1 MHNLLKIG
9 LKESFK
15 KLLKIKLVQQV
26 LSIGTFLISKEKTGL
41 KHISEDKYLT
51 DIFGKLSTDQLLK
64 AYDKAWEAKNFEI
77 ENYWK
82 RANYFWAFQVASFAG
97 YFSVLSSDF
106 YKEDKEVLFYVISI
120 GFVTALAWCFINI
133 GSKTWQRHWEI
144 HVDLLEEKIT
154 GPLYKI
160 VTSQKTFSVSKINE
174 IVSRFF
180 VLIWLLIGLLFLVEN
195 TTLHYTKLENINLPI
210 TVSLII
216 VIYFSI
222 AMYHGYGRGRFGH
235 RKVKLYER
243 DYSVENKKSKE

>member
-1 MHNLLKIG
+1 M
-9 LKESFK
+9 K
-15 KLLKIKLVQQV
+15 KLIKKILDIKFAQQI
-26 LSIGTFLISKEKTGL
+26 LSIGTFLITKEKTAL
-41 KHISEDKYLT
+41 KQISEEKYLK
-51 DIFGKLSTDQLLK
+51 DIFGKLDEKQLLK

-97 YFSVLSSDF
+97 YFSVLSADF
-106 YKEDKEVLFYVISI
+106 YKEDKNVLFYVISI
-120 GFVTALAWCFINI
+120 GFVTSLAWSFINI

-160 VTSQKTFSVSKINE
+160 VTSKKTFSVSKINE

-180 VLIWLLIGLLFLVEN
+180 VLIWILIGTLFLVEN
-195 TTLHYTKLENINLPI
+195 TTLKYTGIENINIPI
-210 TVSLII
+210 SISLII

-243 DYSVENKKSKE
+243 DYSVENKKSKK

>member
-1 MHNLLKIG
+1 M
-9 LKESFK
+9 
-15 KLLKIKLVQQV
+15 KIKLVQQF
-26 LSIGTFLISKEKTGL
+26 LSIGTFLVSKEKTAL
-41 KHISEDKYLT
+41 KQISEKKYLN
-51 DIFGKLSTDQLLK
+51 DIFGKLSKEQLLK

-120 GFVTALAWCFINI
+120 GFVTALAWSFINI

-160 VTSQKTFSVSKINE
+160 VTSKKTFSVSKINE

-180 VLIWLLIGLLFLVEN
+180 VLIWVLIGILFLIEN
-195 TTLHYTKLENINLPI
+195 TTLNYSGVRNIDLPI
-210 TVSLII
+210 SICLII

-222 AMYHGYGRGRFGH
+222 SMYHGYGRGRFGH

-243 DYSVENKKSKE
+243 DYSVENKESKK